1 MNERSYLI
9 LDLVRS
15 RVLDLNPTESILV
28 SCFFGLLAQNP
39 IQYAGKPYYMAD
51 YKNVSVY
58 CPILPNKV
66 DTLRRL
72 YKNLENL
79 GLIQLIKIDN
89 HVCFTPSQMLRDW
102 GTVYKS
108 VEAEKNPQITE
119 INPGFTEI
127 NSVEAEKNPVEAE
140 KNSVEAEKNPV
151 EAEKKSVEAEK
162 NPVEAEKNP
171 VEAEKNPPYINIINN
186 NINNNDNNI
195 APQIDFAAP
204 VPVIEQP
211 EESKDKKTLFRNS
224 EIYKLVKFDETGA
237 GVDYSEFEKKFA
249 TPEFETV
256 DLVYY
261 FHAVA
266 DWSDQKNMK
275 RTKNGW
281 LATVRSFIRGDV
293 ERNKLHLKPQFQQSK
308 SKINVSDAVKYL
320 NDDF

>member
-1 MNERSYLI
+1 MRSGSNCGAYFFMKYTILI
-9 LDLVRS
+9 NQYAAVTNGLNLDLIDLAIFDFIKDFANSSSSVKMQTPEGVYFWIS
-15 RVLDLNPTESILV
+15 HKLVLEAMPLLNIKTNQGLIKRIDNLINAGILRKHPNCDKYRQTLY
-28 SCFFGLLAQNP
+28 SFGENYDLLAFANMDLQPTTKVDNP
-39 IQYAGKPYYMAD
+39 QQKLMAT
-51 YKNVSVY
+51 
-58 CPILPNKV
+58 PNKS
-66 DTLRRL
+66 
-72 YKNLENL
+72 L
-79 GLIQLIKIDN
+79 GI
-89 HVCFTPSQMLRDW
+89 TPNESL
-102 GTVYKS
+102 GY
-108 VEAEKNPQITE
+108 N
-119 INPGFTEI
+119 
-127 NSVEAEKNPVEAE
+127 
-140 KNSVEAEKNPV
+140 
-151 EAEKKSVEAEK
+151 
-162 NPVEAEKNP
+162 
-171 VEAEKNPPYINIINN
+171 INN
-186 NINNNDNNI
+186 TDNTNNDNNI

-281 LATVRSFIRGDV
+281 LATVRNFIRGDV

-308 SKINVSDAVKYL
+308 SKINVSDAVKFL

>member
-1 MNERSYLI
+1 MKYTILI
-9 LDLVRS
+9 NQYAAVTNGLNLDLIDLAIFDFIKDFANSSSCVKMQMPEGVYFWIS
-15 RVLDLNPTESILV
+15 HKLVLEAMPLLNIKTNQGLIKRIDNLINAGVLRKHPNCDKYRQTLYS
-28 SCFFGLLAQNP
+28 FGENYDLLAFANMDLQPTTKVDNP
-39 IQYAGKPYYMAD
+39 QQKLMAT
-51 YKNVSVY
+51 
-58 CPILPNKV
+58 PNKS
-66 DTLRRL
+66 
-72 YKNLENL
+72 L
-79 GLIQLIKIDN
+79 GI
-89 HVCFTPSQMLRDW
+89 TPNESL
-102 GTVYKS
+102 GY
-108 VEAEKNPQITE
+108 N
-119 INPGFTEI
+119 
-127 NSVEAEKNPVEAE
+127 
-140 KNSVEAEKNPV
+140 
-151 EAEKKSVEAEK
+151 
-162 NPVEAEKNP
+162 
-171 VEAEKNPPYINIINN
+171 INN
-186 NINNNDNNI
+186 TDNTNNDNNI

-281 LATVRSFIRGDV
+281 LATVRNFIRGDV

-308 SKINVSDAVKYL
+308 SKINVSDAVKFL
-320 NDDF
+320 NNEL

>member
-1 MNERSYLI
+1 MRSGSNCGAYFFMKYTILI
-9 LDLVRS
+9 NQYAAVTNGLNLDLIDLAIFDFIKDFANSSSCVKMQTPEGVYFWIS
-15 RVLDLNPTESILV
+15 HKLVLEAMPLLNIKTNQGLIKRIDNLINAGILRKHPNCDKYRQTLY
-28 SCFFGLLAQNP
+28 SFGENYDLLAFANMDLQP
-39 IQYAGKPYYMAD
+39 TT
-51 YKNVSVY
+51 
-58 CPILPNKV
+58 KV
-66 DTLRRL
+66 D
-72 YKNLENL
+72 
-79 GLIQLIKIDN
+79 
-89 HVCFTPSQMLRDW
+89 
-102 GTVYKS
+102 
-108 VEAEKNPQITE
+108 NPQQKLMATHNKSLGITPNE
-119 INPGFTEI
+119 SLGYN
-127 NSVEAEKNPVEAE
+127 
-140 KNSVEAEKNPV
+140 
-151 EAEKKSVEAEK
+151 
-162 NPVEAEKNP
+162 
-171 VEAEKNPPYINIINN
+171 INN
-186 NINNNDNNI
+186 TDNTNNDNNI

-211 EESKDKKTLFRNS
+211 EEIKDKKTLFRNS

-281 LATVRSFIRGDV
+281 LATVRNFIRGDV

-308 SKINVSDAVKYL
+308 SKINVSDAVKFL

>member
-1 MNERSYLI
+1 MRSGSNCGAYFFMKYTILI
-9 LDLVRS
+9 NQYAAVTNGLNLDLIDLAIFDFIKDFANSSSCVKMQTPEDVYFWIS
-15 RVLDLNPTESILV
+15 HKLVLEAMPLLNIKTNQGLIKRIDNLINAGILRKHPNCDKYRQTLY
-28 SCFFGLLAQNP
+28 SFGENYDLLAFANMDLQP
-39 IQYAGKPYYMAD
+39 TT
-51 YKNVSVY
+51 
-58 CPILPNKV
+58 KV
-66 DTLRRL
+66 D
-72 YKNLENL
+72 
-79 GLIQLIKIDN
+79 
-89 HVCFTPSQMLRDW
+89 
-102 GTVYKS
+102 
-108 VEAEKNPQITE
+108 NPQQKLMATHNKSLGITPNE
-119 INPGFTEI
+119 SLGYN
-127 NSVEAEKNPVEAE
+127 
-140 KNSVEAEKNPV
+140 
-151 EAEKKSVEAEK
+151 
-162 NPVEAEKNP
+162 
-171 VEAEKNPPYINIINN
+171 INN
-186 NINNNDNNI
+186 TDNTNNDNNI

-281 LATVRSFIRGDV
+281 LATVRNFIRGDV

-308 SKINVSDAVKYL
+308 SKINVSDAVKFL

>member
-15 RVLDLNPTESILV
+15 MVLDLNPTESILA

-79 GLIQLIKIDN
+79 GLIQLIKINN

-108 VEAEKNPQITE
+108 VEAEKNPQIAE

-127 NSVEAEKNPVEAE
+127 NPV
-140 KNSVEAEKNPV
+140 K
-151 EAEKKSVEAEK
+151 
-162 NPVEAEKNP
+162 
-171 VEAEKNPPYINIINN
+171 AEKNPPYINIINN

-281 LATVRSFIRGDV
+281 LATVRNFIRGDV

-308 SKINVSDAVKYL
+308 SKINVSDAVKFL

>member
-1 MNERSYLI
+1 MKYTILI
-9 LDLVRS
+9 NQYAAVTNGLNLDLIDLAIFDFIKDFANSSSCVKMQTPEGVYFWIS
-15 RVLDLNPTESILV
+15 HKLVLEAMPLLNIKTNQGLIKRIDNLINAGVLRKHPNCDKYRQTLYS
-28 SCFFGLLAQNP
+28 FGENYDLLAFANMDLQP
-39 IQYAGKPYYMAD
+39 PT
-51 YKNVSVY
+51 
-58 CPILPNKV
+58 KV
-66 DTLRRL
+66 D
-72 YKNLENL
+72 
-79 GLIQLIKIDN
+79 
-89 HVCFTPSQMLRDW
+89 
-102 GTVYKS
+102 
-108 VEAEKNPQITE
+108 NPQQKLMATHNKSLGITPNE
-119 INPGFTEI
+119 SLGYN
-127 NSVEAEKNPVEAE
+127 
-140 KNSVEAEKNPV
+140 
-151 EAEKKSVEAEK
+151 
-162 NPVEAEKNP
+162 
-171 VEAEKNPPYINIINN
+171 INN
-186 NINNNDNNI
+186 TDNTNNDNNI

-281 LATVRSFIRGDV
+281 LATVRNFIRGDV

-308 SKINVSDAVKYL
+308 SKINVSDAVKFL

>member
-15 RVLDLNPTESILV
+15 NILDLNPTESILA
-28 SCFFGLLAQNP
+28 SCLFGLLAQNP

-79 GLIQLIKIDN
+79 GLIELIKIDN

-108 VEAEKNPQITE
+108 VEAEKNPQIAE
-119 INPGFTEI
+119 INPVFTEI
-127 NSVEAEKNPVEAE
+127 
-140 KNSVEAEKNPV
+140 
-151 EAEKKSVEAEK
+151 
-162 NPVEAEKNP
+162 NP

-281 LATVRSFIRGDV
+281 LATVRNFIRGDV

-308 SKINVSDAVKYL
+308 SKINVSDAVSFL
-320 NDDF
+320 NKDSTLFE

>member
-1 MNERSYLI
+1 MKYTILI
-9 LDLVRS
+9 NQYAAVTNGLNLDLIDLAIFDFIKDFANSSSCVKMQTPEGVYFWIS
-15 RVLDLNPTESILV
+15 HKLVLEAMPLLNIKTNQGLIKRIDNLINAGILRKHPNCDKYRQTLY
-28 SCFFGLLAQNP
+28 SFGENYDLLAFANMDLQP
-39 IQYAGKPYYMAD
+39 TT
-51 YKNVSVY
+51 
-58 CPILPNKV
+58 KV
-66 DTLRRL
+66 D
-72 YKNLENL
+72 
-79 GLIQLIKIDN
+79 
-89 HVCFTPSQMLRDW
+89 
-102 GTVYKS
+102 
-108 VEAEKNPQITE
+108 NPQQKLMATHNKSLGITPNE
-119 INPGFTEI
+119 SLGYN
-127 NSVEAEKNPVEAE
+127 
-140 KNSVEAEKNPV
+140 
-151 EAEKKSVEAEK
+151 
-162 NPVEAEKNP
+162 
-171 VEAEKNPPYINIINN
+171 INN
-186 NINNNDNNI
+186 TDNTNNDNNI

-249 TPEFETV
+249 TQEFETV

-281 LATVRSFIRGDV
+281 LATVRNFIRGDV

-308 SKINVSDAVKYL
+308 SKINVSDAVKFL

>member
-15 RVLDLNPTESILV
+15 NILDLNPTESILA
-28 SCFFGLLAQNP
+28 SCLFGLLAQNP

-79 GLIQLIKIDN
+79 GLIELIKIDN

-108 VEAEKNPQITE
+108 VEAEKNPQIAE
-119 INPGFTEI
+119 I
-127 NSVEAEKNPVEAE
+127 NPVEAE
-140 KNSVEAEKNPV
+140 KNPQIAEI
-151 EAEKKSVEAEK
+151 
-162 NPVEAEKNP
+162 NP

-237 GVDYSEFEKKFA
+237 GVDYSEFENKFA

-281 LATVRSFIRGDV
+281 LATVRNFIRGDV

-308 SKINVSDAVKYL
+308 SKINVSDAVSFL
-320 NDDF
+320 NKDSTLFE

>member
-1 MNERSYLI
+1 MKYTILI
-9 LDLVRS
+9 NQYAAVTNGLNLDLIDLAIFDFIKDFANSSSCVKMQTPEGVYFWIS
-15 RVLDLNPTESILV
+15 HKLVLEAMPLLNIKTNQGLIKRIDNLINAGILRKHPNCDKYRQTLY
-28 SCFFGLLAQNP
+28 SFGENYDLLAFANMDLQP
-39 IQYAGKPYYMAD
+39 TT
-51 YKNVSVY
+51 
-58 CPILPNKV
+58 KV
-66 DTLRRL
+66 D
-72 YKNLENL
+72 
-79 GLIQLIKIDN
+79 
-89 HVCFTPSQMLRDW
+89 
-102 GTVYKS
+102 
-108 VEAEKNPQITE
+108 NPQQKLMATLNKSLGITPNE
-119 INPGFTEI
+119 SLGYN
-127 NSVEAEKNPVEAE
+127 
-140 KNSVEAEKNPV
+140 
-151 EAEKKSVEAEK
+151 
-162 NPVEAEKNP
+162 
-171 VEAEKNPPYINIINN
+171 INN
-186 NINNNDNNI
+186 TDNTNNDNNI

-281 LATVRSFIRGDV
+281 LATVRNFIRGDV

-308 SKINVSDAVKYL
+308 SKINVSDAVSFL
-320 NDDF
+320 NKDSTLFE

>member
-1 MNERSYLI
+1 MRSGSNCGAFFIMKYTILI
-9 LDLVRS
+9 NQYAAVTNGLNLDLIDLAIFDFIKDFANSSSCVKMQTPEGVYFWIS
-15 RVLDLNPTESILV
+15 HKLVLEAMPLLNIKTNQGLIKRIDNLINAGILRKHPNCDKYRQTLY
-28 SCFFGLLAQNP
+28 SFGENYDLLAFANMDLQPTTKVDNP
-39 IQYAGKPYYMAD
+39 QQKLMAT
-51 YKNVSVY
+51 
-58 CPILPNKV
+58 PNKS
-66 DTLRRL
+66 
-72 YKNLENL
+72 L
-79 GLIQLIKIDN
+79 GI
-89 HVCFTPSQMLRDW
+89 TPNESL
-102 GTVYKS
+102 GY
-108 VEAEKNPQITE
+108 N
-119 INPGFTEI
+119 
-127 NSVEAEKNPVEAE
+127 
-140 KNSVEAEKNPV
+140 
-151 EAEKKSVEAEK
+151 
-162 NPVEAEKNP
+162 
-171 VEAEKNPPYINIINN
+171 INN
-186 NINNNDNNI
+186 TDNTNNDNNI
-195 APQIDFAAP
+195 APQIDFASP

-281 LATVRSFIRGDV
+281 LATVRNFIRGDV

-308 SKINVSDAVKYL
+308 SKINVSDAVKFL

>member
-1 MNERSYLI
+1 MRSGSNCGAFFIMKYTILI
-9 LDLVRS
+9 NQYAAVTNGLNLDLIDLAIFDFIKDFANSSSCVKMQTPEGVYFWIS
-15 RVLDLNPTESILV
+15 HKLVLEAMPLLNIKTNQGLIKRIDNLINAGILRKHHNCDKYRQTLY
-28 SCFFGLLAQNP
+28 SFGENYDLLAFANMDLQP
-39 IQYAGKPYYMAD
+39 TT
-51 YKNVSVY
+51 
-58 CPILPNKV
+58 KV
-66 DTLRRL
+66 D
-72 YKNLENL
+72 
-79 GLIQLIKIDN
+79 
-89 HVCFTPSQMLRDW
+89 
-102 GTVYKS
+102 
-108 VEAEKNPQITE
+108 NPQQKLMATHNKSLGITPNE
-119 INPGFTEI
+119 SLGYN
-127 NSVEAEKNPVEAE
+127 
-140 KNSVEAEKNPV
+140 
-151 EAEKKSVEAEK
+151 
-162 NPVEAEKNP
+162 
-171 VEAEKNPPYINIINN
+171 INN
-186 NINNNDNNI
+186 TDNTNNDNNI
-195 APQIDFAAP
+195 APQIDFASP

-281 LATVRSFIRGDV
+281 LATVRNFIRGDV

-308 SKINVSDAVKYL
+308 SKINVSDAVKFL